1 MGSPMFSWTCAFA
14 LALMG
19 LCQMAHASEFKEEKA
34 PDFNEEVT
42 ESDFRMASDYLQ
54 HYYGLQGE
62 PLRRRKRSDSSLIS
76 KVKDMQSFFGLN
88 VTGSLDTETLEIMK
102 EPRPAEF
109 QTHKTTATTRV
120 PSGIRTSFHTGKG
133 QADNGVSYSIRKY
146 TADLPTHTVD
156 SEIESAL
163 KVWSQAS
170 PLRFV
175 RSASRQADIMIEFA
189 SRAHGDSYPFDG
201 PRGTLAHAFGPGA
214 GIGGDTH
221 FDDSE
226 RWTAGSEGFRLHL
239 VAAHEF
245 GHALG
250 LKHSRNPASL
260 MYPTY
265 KNRNPQNL
273 LSNEDVTK
281 INALY
286 GKKAG
291 SPSSRPQW
299 GSLFNPWLLGPRFPF
314 LMQDKCSPSL
324 SFNAVTSLGDT
335 ELFFKDRYMW
345 IKYSQQCDVKEGP
358 INNFMPKITSSIDAA
373 YSIPRKSSAYLFKG
387 SSFWT
392 VRESQVKGR
401 PKSIYRYGLPRW
413 VEHIDAAAHINTTGR
428 TLLFSQD
435 LYWSYDEN
443 RRAMEDSSA
452 RSIGDDFPGISPPV
466 NAAVYRDGF
475 IHFFLGSEV
484 YKYDYPQKRVADID
498 KANSWLG

>member
-1 MGSPMFSWTCAFA
+1 
-14 LALMG
+14 
-19 LCQMAHASEFKEEKA
+19 MAHASELKEEKV
-34 PDFNEEVT
+34 PDLNEEVT

-62 PLRRRKRSDSSLIS
+62 SLRRRKRSDSSLIS

-102 EPRPAEF
+102 EPRCG
-109 QTHKTTATTRV
+109 V
-120 PSGIRTSFHTGKG
+120 PDAQDYSHNQGAKWNKNVI
-133 QADNGVSYSIRKY
+133 SYSIGKY
-146 TADLPTHTVD
+146 TADLPTRTVD

-163 KVWSQAS
+163 RVWSQAS

-175 RSASRQADIMIEFA
+175 RSASRQADIMVEFA

-201 PRGTLAHAFGPGA
+201 PRGTLAHAFGPGG

-250 LKHSRNPASL
+250 LKHSRDPASL

-286 GKKAG
+286 GKRG

-324 SFNAVTSLGDT
+324 SFDAVTSLGDT

-392 VRESQVKGR
+392 VRGSQVKGR

-443 RRAMEDSSA
+443 RRAMEDSSP
-452 RSIGDDFPGISPPV
+452 RSISDDFPGISPPV
-466 NAAVYRDGF
+466 SAAAYRDGF

-484 YKYDYPQKRVADID
+484 YKYDYSQKRVADVN
-498 KANSWLG
+498 KANSWLGCEQEVRL